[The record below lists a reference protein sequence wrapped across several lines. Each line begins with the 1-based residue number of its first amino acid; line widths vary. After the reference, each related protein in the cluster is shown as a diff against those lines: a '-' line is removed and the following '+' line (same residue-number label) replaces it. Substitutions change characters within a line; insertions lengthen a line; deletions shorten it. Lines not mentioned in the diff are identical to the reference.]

1 MRKSLIRKTSNTKPF
16 NRFELGVLEFIHEIL
31 DGTYYGLDKL
41 VKSNIKGTFA
51 LTGPELM
58 YFYALY
64 KKNKKSGFGDDALG
78 NEVDFSKLKTVKIPK
93 MYDYNVNYLQDVSA
107 WRSTDHNVIATDEED
122 AYEAMD
128 IDFGNYYGD
137 TEVTTYIDDY
147 IETGDAHEI
156 FDSQITNNLEK
167 SINETRNIIKN
178 ILKEY
183 KK

>member
-31 DGTYYGLDKL
+31 DGTYYNLDKL

-64 KKNKKSGFGDDALG
+64 KNNIREFGDDALG
-78 NEVDFSKLKTVKIPK
+78 YEVDFSKLKTVNIPK
-93 MYDYNVNYLQDVSA
+93 MYDYNVNFIQDVSA
-107 WRSTDHNVIATDEED
+107 WRNIDHNVIA
-122 AYEAMD
+122 A
-128 IDFGNYYGD
+128 
-137 TEVTTYIDDY
+137 DD
-147 IETGDAHEI
+147 GDAHEAMDYDFGYGEEEVSSFI
-156 FDSQITNNLEK
+156 NDYVETGDSHDVFDSEITHNLHEP
-167 SINETRNIIKN
+167 INETRIIIKN

>member
-64 KKNKKSGFGDDALG
+64 KKNKKSGFEDDALG

-93 MYDYNVNYLQDVSA
+93 MYDYNINYLQDVSA

-128 IDFGNYYGD
+128 IDFESGEE
-137 TEVTTYIDDY
+137 EVTSFIDDHV
-147 IETGDAHEI
+147 ETGDSHDV
-156 FDSQITNNLEK
+156 FDVGITRNLYEP
-167 SINETRNIIKN
+167 INETRIIIKN